1 VGRARQDARGAASE
15 DARCSVILVV
25 YGTTG
30 ELIKLAPV
38 LLRLRGCDLR
48 YATATTGQH
57 AEQIPGLLESFGLP
71 QPDLWLAR
79 GAAGRDLRR
88 NADIPGWMAGVW
100 AGFWRH
106 APPIRQL
113 LRTGGG
119 RPLVLVH
126 GDTFTTVVGAMI
138 GRILGINVAHV
149 EAGLRSFDL
158 RHPFPEELDRRVTSV
173 LAGLHYAPGPWAVS
187 NLRRGT
193 VVDTGSNTI
202 RDSLALSDELEMK
215 PAVELPGGRFGVVS
229 LHRYELLT
237 ERRLFASTLE
247 LLAEH
252 AQRTPLLFVDH
263 PVTVAAIETCGLASL
278 LESSGLRR
286 IPRLPFLQFVPIM
299 RRSAFLFTDS
309 GGNQEEAFYLDVPC
323 LVHRKRTERREGL
336 GENVVLSG
344 YDMGRAR
351 EFLTEPRRFR
361 RRQPLPDASPSDV
374 IVADLVR
381 RGYAA

>member
-1 VGRARQDARGAASE
+1 M
-15 DARCSVILVV
+15 ILVV

-38 LLRLRGCDLR
+38 LRRLRRSNLR

-57 AEQIPGLLESFGLP
+57 AAQIPGLLESFGLP
-71 QPDLWLAR
+71 QPDLWLAH
-79 GAAGRDLRR
+79 GAAGRDLRK
-88 NADIPGWMAGVW
+88 NADIPGWIAEVW
-100 AGFWRH
+100 AAFWRR
-106 APPIRQL
+106 ASLIRRL
-113 LRTGGG
+113 LRDGAG

-126 GDTFTTVVGAMI
+126 GDTFTTVLGAMM
-138 GRILGINVAHV
+138 GRILGFPVAHV

-187 NLRRGT
+187 NLRRGA

-202 RDSLALSDELEMK
+202 RDSLALSDELAAGQ
-215 PAVELPGGRFGVVS
+215 PVQIPDGRFGVVS
-229 LHRYELLT
+229 LHRYELLN

-247 LLAEH
+247 LLADH
-252 AQRTPLLFVDH
+252 AQRASLLFVDH
-263 PVTVAAIETCGLASL
+263 PVTVAAIERLGLASL
-278 LESSGLRR
+278 LESSGLQR
-286 IPRLPFLQFVPIM
+286 IPRLPFLQFVPVM
-299 RRSAFLFTDS
+299 RRSAFMFTDS
-309 GGNQEEAFYLDVPC
+309 GGNQEECFYLDVPC

-351 EFLTEPRRFR
+351 YFLEDPQRFHR
-361 RRQPLPDASPSDV
+361 KTDLPDASPSSV
-374 IVADLVR
+374 IVQDLID
-381 RGYAA
+381 RGHAA